1 MLIDGIILKLQTEL
15 DSGLGVGN
23 QVFEDVLP
31 REYTFPAIVIHDY
44 SAARDQDTGGPVDDA
59 ETNIQLDVYG
69 TTAVSARQVREATRT
84 MLEGFTGFL
93 PDGDKTKVLGVYL
106 ERAMSLPYLPNA
118 DQKATGFRKVLGLR
132 FVHRM

>member
-15 DSGLGVGN
+15 ASGLGVGN

-44 SAARDQDTGGPVDDA
+44 SAARDQDTSGPVDDA
-59 ETNIQLDVYG
+59 ETNVQLDVYG
-69 TTAVSARQVREATRT
+69 TTAVSARQVREAAWT
-84 MLEGFTGFL
+84 MLEGFTGVL
-93 PDGDKTKVLGVYL
+93 PDGTQVLGVYL